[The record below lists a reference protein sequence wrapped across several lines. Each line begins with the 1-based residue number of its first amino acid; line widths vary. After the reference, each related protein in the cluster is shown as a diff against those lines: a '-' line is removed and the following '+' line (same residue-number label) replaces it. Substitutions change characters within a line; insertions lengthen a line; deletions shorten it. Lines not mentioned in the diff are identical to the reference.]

1 MTEEVPAAATMLA
14 CNGSVAPQDGPLQV
28 IGGLE
33 EIAKSVGTVPYTNAE
48 MSPGASPAK
57 ENLEENSNS
66 LPEDIPPESF
76 AGEKRC
82 QEKREENAG
91 TPQQGPAD
99 IQDTGTNGQRSG
111 EGPGGTA
118 GTGPAGTGTAGI
130 GTAGSGP
137 AGTGTAGTGPAGIG
151 TAGTGPAGTG
161 TAGTGTAGTGTAG
174 IGTAGTGTAGT
185 GTAGTGPAGI
195 GTAGIGPVAA
205 PGREVAETAPGSAEP
220 RGNAA
225 EEAEEEEAEEEEDT
239 EEDEVQVIEIKKEN
253 SEASR
258 LQQRDS
264 GKQPSPPGS
273 PGCNSPLQ
281 KAGEPPSL
289 GKKNDISRHSYSRYN
304 TISYRRIRKGNT
316 KQRIDEFESMM
327 HL

>member
-1 MTEEVPAAATMLA
+1 MTEEVPAAATVPA
-14 CNGSVAPQDGPLQV
+14 CNGSVPPEDGPLQV

-33 EIAKSVGTVPYTNAE
+33 EIAKSVGTVPYANAE
-48 MSPGASPAK
+48 MSPDTSPAK
-57 ENLEENSNS
+57 ENLEENRNS
-66 LPEDIPPESF
+66 LPEDITPESF

-99 IQDTGTNGQRSG
+99 IQDTGTNGQGSG
-111 EGPGGTA
+111 EA
-118 GTGPAGTGTAGI
+118 GTDTA
-130 GTAGSGP
+130 
-137 AGTGTAGTGPAGIG
+137 
-151 TAGTGPAGTG
+151 
-161 TAGTGTAGTGTAG
+161 
-174 IGTAGTGTAGT
+174 
-185 GTAGTGPAGI
+185 
-195 GTAGIGPVAA
+195 AA
-205 PGREVAETAPGSAEP
+205 PGTEVAETPPGSAEP

-225 EEAEEEEAEEEEDT
+225 EEAEEEEEAEAEEEDT

-253 SEASR
+253 SEAG
-258 LQQRDS
+258 QGDS